1 MRKKILQSLLVCV
14 GALLA
19 FTTHDVVNDIG
30 TTVTEVKQLTV
41 KQVYAQQ
48 YSMPWVNA
56 RVRNAC
62 KSLPVGA
69 REATMLALGK
79 VVRDYVAS
87 PEFEKDYFAYVES
100 NRRYSGP
107 APEDAKALAERKRR
121 EDYEMGHLKDPLSLD
136 GAAMQCTALATA
148 ARTMLDLLKDNPQL
162 VSPADKVEY
171 ERVEKEGKRLRTLF
185 DTDKEAFKKE
195 FVVFKVDYEL
205 RSQRA
210 SQQHDQQAEAKRIA
224 EQKDYKKIIRTQLE
238 QFLEATAHINFKAA
252 TKQQGS
258 KIVFV
263 DAPYEAMPNEW
274 KFYFR
279 CGPEAV
285 GGARRF
291 AQEWLKEL
299 K

>member
-1 MRKKILQSLLVCV
+1 MRKKIIQSLLVCA

-19 FTTHDVVNDIG
+19 FTTHDVVSDIAI
-30 TTVTEVKQLTV
+30 TVAEVKQLTV
-41 KQVYAQQ
+41 KQVYQQQ

-62 KSLPVGA
+62 KSLPIGA

-79 VVRDYVAS
+79 VIRDYVNSA
-87 PEFEKDYFAYVES
+87 EFEKDYFAYVES
-100 NRRYSGP
+100 NRRYNGP
-107 APEDAKALAERKRR
+107 APEDAKAQAERKRR
-121 EDYEMGHLKDPLSLD
+121 EEYEMGHLKDPLSLD

-148 ARTMLDLLKDNPQL
+148 ARTMLDLIKDNPDL
-162 VSPADKVEY
+162 PLPMSKEEY
-171 ERVEKEGKRLRTLF
+171 ERIEKEGKRLRALF
-185 DTDKEAFKKE
+185 DTDKEAFKTE
-195 FVVFKVDYEL
+195 FVVFKVDYEI

-210 SQQHDQQAEAKRIA
+210 SQQNDQQAEARRIA
-224 EQKDYKKIIRTQLE
+224 ELKDYRKILRTQLE

-258 KIVFV
+258 KTVFV
-263 DAPYEAMPNEW
+263 DAPYEAMPNDW

-285 GGARRF
+285 GGARKF
-291 AQEWLKEL
+291 AQQWLSEL
-299 K
+299 Q